1 MSDRFDVIIIGAGL
15 AGCALAYY
23 LSQQKLDVLVLE
35 ANSIAG
41 GTTAASAGR
50 AQIIESESEEYLALV
65 VHGFNK
71 LSNLGDELDVDL
83 QWRLPGHLTLLTDE
97 AQWSKYDFLTQ
108 RLRKFGL
115 AAEMLPPDQLLRIE
129 PAISNFRGL
138 GAAYSQEGHLNPL
151 RLCHGYAQ
159 AARRAGAKIRINS
172 RVTGFEFQR
181 GEIQSVVSHQTCY
194 YAGHI
199 ILATGAWSNNLMAKL
214 GCAFPMQFTC
224 AQALVTE
231 SMPPFIHHHIGFSGF
246 YQTVHGLQRS
256 VTLGLGQH
264 PAGNLFVSNAIQP
277 AFIPECSPSVWGLTA
292 LCQNL
297 RQQFPGLSDIRVL
310 RSWAAAS
317 PFLPDYL
324 PAIGN
329 LPQIKNLTLAIG
341 FHLAIPTIPLI
352 CEEIAHAFKD
362 SGLTG
367 LPDYLQAFSPQRFLQ
382 TPMRAIA

>member
-1 MSDRFDVIIIGAGL
+1 MRDCFDVIIIGAGL

-23 LSQQKLDVLVLE
+23 LSRQKLDVLVLE
-35 ANSIAG
+35 VNSIAG
-41 GTTAASAGR
+41 GTTAACAGR

-65 VHGFNK
+65 VRGFNK
-71 LSNLGDELDVDL
+71 LSSLGDELDVDL
-83 QWRLPGHLTLLTDE
+83 QWRLPGHLTLLTSE
-97 AQWSKYDFLTQ
+97 EQWSKFDFLTQ
-108 RLRKFGL
+108 RLRTFGL
-115 AAEMLPPDQLLRIE
+115 AAEMLPPDQLVKIE
-129 PAISNFRGL
+129 PALSSFRGL

-159 AARRAGAKIRINS
+159 AARRSGAEIIINCG
-172 RVTGFEFQR
+172 VTGFEFQR
-181 GEIQSVVSHQTCY
+181 GEIQSVITHQTHY
-194 YAGHI
+194 HANRF

-214 GCAFPMQFTC
+214 GCPFPLQFTC

-246 YQTVHGLQRS
+246 YQTVHGQQRS

-277 AFIPECSPSVWGLTA
+277 ADIPECSPSVWGLTA

-297 RQQFPGLSDIRVL
+297 SRQFPVLSNIRVL

-329 LPQIKNLTLAIG
+329 VPQFKNLTLATG

-352 CEEIAHAFKD
+352 CEEFAHAFQD
-362 SGLTG
+362 SELTIF
-367 LPDYLQAFSPQRFLQ
+367 PDFLQAFSPERFLH
-382 TPMRAIA
+382 TTM